1 MNKVHTR
8 LVRVDI
14 AMAKKQFTSGDT
26 FYAGYFP
33 NGSISSPRCICDE
46 NGFVILTFKTD
57 LDDKEIERIINS
69 LLINGAY
76 ITQIM
81 ESIM

>member
-33 NGSISSPRCICDE
+33 KGSISSPM
-46 NGFVILTFKTD
+46 
-57 LDDKEIERIINS
+57 INH
-69 LLINGAY
+69 LYFL
-76 ITQIM
+76 
-81 ESIM
+81 